1 MEKYLGD
8 GMSDIMTTDDMT
20 KFMEHFYN
28 QLLKDPIAA
37 PVFADID
44 MQAHM
49 PRVVAFWEGI
59 AFGSSQYRGSPFEP
73 HVPLELTSEHF
84 SIWYVTFCSCLDDL
98 FEGAT
103 ATMMKERAHSIAF
116 IFSSKLG
123 LPPPA
128 I

>member
-1 MEKYLGD
+1 
-8 GMSDIMTTDDMT
+8 MSDITTTEDIT
-20 KFMEHFYN
+20 KFMELFYDR
-28 QLLKDPIAA
+28 LLRNPIAA
-37 PVFADID
+37 PLFADID

-59 AFGSSQYRGSPFEP
+59 AFGDSQYRGSPFEP
-73 HVPLELTSEHF
+73 HVPLALTSEHF
-84 SIWYVTFCSCLDDL
+84 SIWYETFCSCLDDL
-98 FEGAT
+98 FEGTT